1 MKQLF
6 IAILTL
12 MIIVNFQFLALANNS
27 FSVEFMEL
35 DTSYQRFST
44 EIELTD
50 NLSLAGDYAYSRI
63 NPYNLSLKLD
73 KANLILKKKVI
84 TTDIL
89 TSQLGIGYNY
99 NSTKLSTDYFP
110 ELDLTTKETGPIL
123 AVTGEVELDEEL
135 SLFGQL
141 NYAPYSSLRGELV
154 TEDETTTSNQKIRK
168 YSGRVGGR
176 FKLAENLSGQIG
188 YNFINYL
195 NSPDNLEEI
204 EEVNG
209 EFQEQLGNNSG
220 GIFLGLKTNF

>member
-6 IAILTL
+6 IVILTL
-12 MIIVNFQFLALANNS
+12 IIVVNFQFSALASNS

-44 EIELTD
+44 EIGLT
-50 NLSLAGDYAYSRI
+50 NKLSLAGDYAYSRI

-73 KANLILKKKVI
+73 RANLILKREVI

-89 TSQLGIGYNY
+89 SSQLGIGYNY
-99 NSTKLSTDYFP
+99 NSTELSTDYFP
-110 ELDLTTKETGPIL
+110 QLDLTTTETGPIL
-123 AVTGEVELDEEL
+123 AAAGEIELDEEI

-141 NYAPYSSLRGELV
+141 NYVPYSSLRGELIA
-154 TEDETTTSNQKIRK
+154 EGETTNTNQKIRK
-168 YSGRVGGR
+168 YSGRIGGR

-195 NSPDNLEEI
+195 NSPDDLEEI
-204 EEVNG
+204 EEVDG
-209 EFQEQLGNNSG
+209 ELQEQLGNNSG
-220 GIFLGLKTNF
+220 GIFIGVKANF